1 MTDALTFAVNFT
13 WDPGFRGALSVLVS
27 VVVLCGG
34 VFLLMATNSGVR
46 LGFHLAL
53 TGLCAW
59 LAVMGVV
66 WVLYGIGPRGPA
78 PRWEVID
85 VVRSNPAAATVDSR
99 IEVARSLPL
108 PAQLPEP
115 LELRDESEEL
125 LAAFPPEG
133 NDPTLGDLVGV
144 DEELKAQINEQ
155 VDPWRVLETSN
166 KFTGETQAVVG
177 EALGPNGQGIFES
190 PSDYVVLES
199 FLTGGKLPRTDDSI
213 LARIEWKAASIINVN
228 PDTFYAAVQLQPV
241 IPQEARPGQAPPSP
255 VIDESQPVYTVIL
268 ERVDQHLQRL
278 PQFIFTL
285 AMFLATAVLA
295 WQLHT
300 RDKLAEAQRAA
311 GNAA

>member
-1 MTDALTFAVNFT
+1 MTDALLLAVNFT
-13 WDPGFRGALSVLVS
+13 WDPGFRGILSVLVS

-34 VFLLMATNSGVR
+34 VYLILATNSGAR
-46 LGFHLAL
+46 LGFQLAL

-66 WVLYGIGPRGPA
+66 WVIYGIGPRGPA
-78 PRWEVID
+78 PSWEVVD
-85 VVRSNPAAATVDSR
+85 VVRSDPAATSVESR
-99 IEVARSLPL
+99 LEVGRSLPL

-115 LELRDESEEL
+115 VELRDASEEL

-133 NDPTLGDLVGV
+133 RDPNLGDLVGA
-144 DEELKAQINEQ
+144 DEALKDQIDEQ
-155 VDPWRVLETSN
+155 VGPWRILETSN

-177 EALGPNGQGIFES
+177 EALGGDGQGIFES
-190 PSDYVVLES
+190 PADYVVIES
-199 FLTGGKLPRTDDSI
+199 FLTGGKPNREGDSM
-213 LARIEWKAASIINVN
+213 LARIQWKLESIININ

-255 VIDESQPVYTVIL
+255 VVDESQPIYTVVL
-268 ERVDQHLQRL
+268 ERVNQNLQRL
-278 PQFIFTL
+278 PQFVFTL
-285 AMFLATAVLA
+285 AMFLATAVLS

-311 GNAA
+311 GTAA